1 MGEIMNDNKFIICN
15 DEITANELKNQ
26 GCILLQKNNDM
37 YVFVN
42 NLDTIKFNEYSK
54 KVLFTNKLNF

>member
-1 MGEIMNDNKFIICN
+1 MGEFMNDNKFIICN
-15 DEITANELKNQ
+15 DETTANELKNQ

>member
-1 MGEIMNDNKFIICN
+1 MNDNKFIICN
-15 DEITANELKNQ
+15 DENTANELQNQ

-42 NLDTIKFNEYSK
+42 NLDTMKFNEYSK
-54 KVLFTNKLNF
+54 KVIFTNKLNL

>member
-26 GCILLQKNNDM
+26 GCFLLQKNNDT

-42 NLDTIKFNEYSK
+42 NLDTIKYKDYSK
-54 KVLFTNKLNF
+54 KVIFTNKLNF